1 MASVASVLPVKTCL
15 AAFVVIACTA
25 MTAHSDS
32 AGGALKKGSRSSSKK
47 YQRKRKK
54 FVRDVWPTIR
64 LVSVR
69 GAMKYQVDCRVQNV
83 EGTMEGARK
92 FYDSREEAE
101 LFAEQR
107 AMERKNEGTA
117 ILTLSADQERQ
128 AVRAFRI
135 LKERGVKVDL
145 IEVVNGYLR
154 HMAKVE
160 ELMTVEKLVERF
172 LAHKRNNPKRA
183 LSKRHLGD
191 LKHRLDLFVNG
202 RAVSD
207 GGQEISGFG
216 KCAAHKVGHREIEAW
231 LLALPQGRT
240 TRSKYRTHLNS
251 LFNFGEQIGAS
262 GENPIR
268 RVVEIGKDEP
278 PKGILTVAQAK
289 RLLER
294 ADEGI
299 KAAVAIGLFAGLRPE
314 AELCRLDWADV
325 HLNKEMLRDP
335 AGNEVQSYGFI
346 EVRHSKGAS
355 GERMVHIQPNLYDWL
370 KRLRPRGKRSGPVC
384 KGYDRFNELLKK
396 AAKAARISPWPHDAL
411 RHTFC
416 TMHFAAFRDEART
429 MADSGHRN
437 VTTFRKHYRRPLQ
450 QKVAFEFWKIM
461 PPKKG
466 AESAVVEFETE
477 EAA

>member
-1 MASVASVLPVKTCL
+1 
-15 AAFVVIACTA
+15 
-25 MTAHSDS
+25 
-32 AGGALKKGSRSSSKK
+32 
-47 YQRKRKK
+47 
-54 FVRDVWPTIR
+54 
-64 LVSVR
+64 
-69 GAMKYQVDCRVQNV
+69 
-83 EGTMEGARK
+83 
-92 FYDSREEAE
+92 
-101 LFAEQR
+101 
-107 AMERKNEGTA
+107 
-117 ILTLSADQERQ
+117 
-128 AVRAFRI
+128 
-135 LKERGVKVDL
+135 
-145 IEVVNGYLR
+145 
-154 HMAKVE
+154 
-160 ELMTVEKLVERF
+160 MTVEKLVERF
-172 LAHKRNNPKRA
+172 LAHKRNNPKQA

-191 LKHRLDLFVNG
+191 LKHRLALFVNG
-202 RAVSD
+202 RAGGD
-207 GGQEISGFG
+207 GVQEISGFG
-216 KCAAHKVGHREIEAW
+216 NCAAHKVGHREIEAW

-299 KAAVAIGLFAGLRPE
+299 KAAMAIGLFAGLRPE

-370 KRLRPRGKRSGPVC
+370 KRLRPPGKRSGPVC

-450 QKVAFEFWKIM
+450 QKVSFEFWKIM

-466 AESAVVEFETE
+466 AEAAVVEFETE